1 MRLWPLLTIFLTLG
15 VFAMDGDQKVIEAL
29 KSNGSDLTKVHEIDF
44 FFDFTEFDHAASIA
58 NLISE
63 EGFEVRMFENN
74 DGTFTIE
81 AKKSM
86 APDLQ
91 NMQEL
96 TMHFTDLTRDYG
108 GKYDGWGTEIV
119 E

>member
-1 MRLWPLLTIFLTLG
+1 
-15 VFAMDGDQKVIEAL
+15 MDEDQKVIEAL
-29 KSNGSDLTKVHEIDF
+29 KNNGTDLTKIHEIDF

-63 EGFEVRMFENN
+63 DGFNVRMFENN

-86 APDLQ
+86 VPSLET
-91 NMQEL
+91 MQEL
-96 TMHFTDLTRDYG
+96 TARFIELTRDYG

-119 E
+119 K